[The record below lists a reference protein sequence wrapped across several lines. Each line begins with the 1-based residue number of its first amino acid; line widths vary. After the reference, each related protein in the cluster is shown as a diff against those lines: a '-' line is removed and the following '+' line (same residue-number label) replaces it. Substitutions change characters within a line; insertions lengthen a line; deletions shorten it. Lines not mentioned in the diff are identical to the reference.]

1 MILIAAVVAVVAVIG
16 VVVALVVGGGDDSDD
31 ATATVPM
38 SGLLAAC
45 SDDTASPTGGPSAP
59 TGTIELAPFPD
70 DDIFKPVAVEGEAL
84 PPFSPEVRSGEQPD
98 TAWCRDAPIVAG
110 YDYAG
115 NRVTIDPATDGPT
128 MVVLLA
134 HWCPHCNAEIPVLNE
149 WRDSG
154 GDPRGLEHRRRE
166 HRSVAGRAELPAG
179 RVAASRWT
187 GSGRCSSTTRPPTP
201 SRPRRRWGPTAGRR
215 TPRWCSSTP
224 TASFASACPGEVPID
239 VFAPIAEALVAES

>member
-70 DDIFKPVAVEGEAL
+70 DDIYKPVAVEGEAL

-98 TAWCRDAPIVAG
+98 TAWCRGAPIVAG

-154 GDPRGLEHRRRE
+154 GVPEGLNIVGVSTGVSPDAPNYPPDEWLTSNGLAVAGARRRRGPRRRVAPAGDGGLRRDVVPHVGVHRRR
-166 HRSVAGRAELPAG
+166 
-179 RVAASRWT
+179 
-187 GSGRCSSTTRPPTP
+187 
-201 SRPRRRWGPTAGRR
+201 RPRSP
-215 TPRWCSSTP
+215 
-224 TASFASACPGEVPID
+224 
-239 VFAPIAEALVAES
+239 APVG